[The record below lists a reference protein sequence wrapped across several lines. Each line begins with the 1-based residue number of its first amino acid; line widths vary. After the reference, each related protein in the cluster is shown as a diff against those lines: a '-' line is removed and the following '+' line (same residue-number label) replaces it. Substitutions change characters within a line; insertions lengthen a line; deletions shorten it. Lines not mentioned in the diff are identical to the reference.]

1 MNSYPRP
8 LPYAPVLRRVELPPH
23 LVTAACVWEAVA
35 IVTGWIPTLSALTR
49 HHKVRAFL
57 LLIGIAIH
65 LFREPVVVV
74 AA

>member
-1 MNSYPRP
+1 
-8 LPYAPVLRRVELPPH
+8 
-23 LVTAACVWEAVA
+23 
-35 IVTGWIPTLSALTR
+35 VTGWIPTLSALTR